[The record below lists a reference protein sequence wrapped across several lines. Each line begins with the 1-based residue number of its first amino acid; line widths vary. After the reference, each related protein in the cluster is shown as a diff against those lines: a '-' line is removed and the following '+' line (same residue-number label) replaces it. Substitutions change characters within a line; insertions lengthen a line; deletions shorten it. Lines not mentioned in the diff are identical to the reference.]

1 MEAREAEAIFQ
12 TILDVGVTMLK
23 SGGEVYRVEDTI
35 CRLIRAYGG
44 ENPHVFAIPSHIV
57 ATAEMGGREMTSS
70 RRLMAPCINLE
81 MLDRVNDLARHVCR
95 ETPDAK
101 TMRARLEAVEAAPT
115 YTLWQKMFIY
125 ALVAFSFTLFF
136 GGNLADAIA
145 SALIGVVM
153 LFCARLSHTLRGNT
167 LFNDILS
174 AAVAAALAVTSVR
187 LGLAADADKIII
199 GNVML
204 LIPGVE
210 LVNGMRDFIARR
222 HSGGS
227 DARGRGAVSGHWHC
241 RGRGGR
247 SDDSGRCGMMKEW
260 LLPIVSAA
268 LGSLSFAMFFG
279 VRSRKLWFSLL
290 GGALNWGLYL
300 LAMKKMG
307 LPATM
312 AYALGAAA
320 GTLYAEILARIVKTP
335 VTVFVIT
342 SVIPM
347 VPGGRCTI
355 RCWVFCR
362 ATRRR
367 SWTGD
372 CTRCRRRA
380 RWRWGSSPPRCCSVC
395 CLPSDAPC
403 APPSEGLTERSAFR
417 PNAPY
422 S

>member
-101 TMRARLEAVEAAPT
+101 TMRARLEAQLGGKQAIRGMTVEATPT

-210 LVNGMRDFIARR
+210 LVNGMRDFIAGDIQAGLM
-222 HSGGS
+222 HVAEALFLAIGI
-227 DARGRGAVSGHWHC
+227 AVGA
-241 RGRGGR
+241 
-247 SDDSGRCGMMKEW
+247 
-260 LLPIVSAA
+260 A
-268 LGSLSFAMFFG
+268 G
-279 VRSRKLWFSLL
+279 VLTIL
-290 GGALNWGLYL
+290 GGA
-300 LAMKKMG
+300 A
-307 LPATM
+307 
-312 AYALGAAA
+312 
-320 GTLYAEILARIVKTP
+320 
-335 VTVFVIT
+335 
-342 SVIPM
+342 
-347 VPGGRCTI
+347 
-355 RCWVFCR
+355 
-362 ATRRR
+362 
-367 SWTGD
+367 
-372 CTRCRRRA
+372 
-380 RWRWGSSPPRCCSVC
+380 
-395 CLPSDAPC
+395 
-403 APPSEGLTERSAFR
+403 
-417 PNAPY
+417 
-422 S
+422 